1 MADGAKKR
9 ILVVDDASLVRMYY
23 RDALE
28 RAGYEVDEAL
38 NGLEAL
44 ERLLMSPPDL
54 LLVDINMPQMDGL
67 TFLKLL
73 RRQEGAVAG
82 IPAVVISTEAGDQD
96 RAAARAAGANFYLVK
111 PLTPEALIDH
121 VLLLCG
127 PAE

>member
-121 VLLLCG
+121 VLLLGG

>member
-1 MADGAKKR
+1 MADGARKR
-9 ILVVDDASLVRMYY
+9 VLVVDDASLVRMYY

-28 RAGYEVDEAL
+28 RAGYHVDEAF

-73 RRQEGAVAG
+73 RRQEGPVAG

-121 VLLLCG
+121 VALLCG
-127 PAE
+127 PAA